1 MESMYACVRSF
12 CKPRLQCEGEMLV
25 SVENNEK
32 ERRGPAK
39 TTHNNVKKR
48 KMTFK
53 YFFPRQIINTL

>member
-32 ERRGPAK
+32 EEAPQK
-39 TTHNNVKKR
+39 LHTITLR
-48 KMTFK
+48 KEK
-53 YFFPRQIINTL
+53 